1 MILILVVVAGIALTV
16 IGLMPGDTYERGLPL
31 AVVLVGFALLL
42 LVIFFRFLRERYVNA
57 KQPDWEGYE
66 WKSPQARRQDLRWRI
81 SARARSRSGSRV
93 LGMGSGLGSGKPN
106 VRKSSA
112 RRQDELRVAQ
122 GRRDAAQSQSR
133 DTLQRRRSIS
143 VEEREPIDSER
154 ETILERR
161 SGREARNRQL
171 SRAAERRQE
180 ELRIEQGRQYARE
193 ADFSAKGGSES
204 VSERKKRARQRR
216 RRDKFW
222 RQNRSFWR

>member
-1 MILILVVVAGIALTV
+1 
-16 IGLMPGDTYERGLPL
+16 MPGDTYERGLPL

-66 WKSPQARRQDLRWRI
+66 WKSPQARRQDLRWRR

-93 LGMGSGLGSGKPN
+93 LGAGSGQGSGKPN
-106 VRKSSA
+106 IRKSSA
-112 RRQDELRVAQ
+112 SRQDELRVAQ

-143 VEEREPIDSER
+143 VEEREPVDSER

-161 SGREARNRQL
+161 SGCEARNRQL